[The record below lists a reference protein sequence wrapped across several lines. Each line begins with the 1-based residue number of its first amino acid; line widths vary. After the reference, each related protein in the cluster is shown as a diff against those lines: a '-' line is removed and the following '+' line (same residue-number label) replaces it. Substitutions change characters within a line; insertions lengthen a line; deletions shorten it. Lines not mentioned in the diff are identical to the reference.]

1 MGDATTG
8 SKSKRRLGGFELIS
22 KVGRGGMGTVYKA
35 MQLSMNRIV
44 AVKILY
50 PRLAA
55 DRAYI
60 ERFSREAQ
68 AAASLN
74 HRNIVQGIDAGEAS
88 GYYYFAMEFV
98 DGETVHQM
106 ITREGALE
114 ERLALTIIKDIS
126 HALSHAHRYGIVH
139 RDIKPGNIMVTRGG
153 VTKLCDLGLAQ
164 PIVKDR
170 YAAQRTGTAVGTP
183 YYISPEQ
190 ARGEGNIDIRSDIY
204 SLGATFY
211 RMVVGEVPFDAPTP
225 AEILRK
231 HIRDPLPWPRARNPR
246 VSDHVGFLIAKMM
259 AKDSN
264 ERYKSP
270 AELVQDL
277 DRVLAGEAPALV
289 GFKFDI
295 PEDEADPEAQA
306 ASRERTQK
314 KRETV
319 KMFVEV
325 REAAAAAIREQG
337 RGDRDLVEILR
348 GNLDDNDYATHLKYG
363 VLLLAEKRFRRAR
376 SEFIKAAKLGADT
389 SGYMPKIQAL
399 GAPPG
404 MTYVAAGEVTL
415 GAPDNSDRR
424 TVEVPAF
431 FMDVTPVTNAQYADF
446 MKKATYP
453 APPSWPGGKVPA
465 GKGKHPVTDVS
476 WDDARNYAL
485 FAGKRLPTEEEWERT
500 ARSAEGRIWPWGME
514 FEAANCNSREAD
526 IGDTTPAGRF
536 VDGGSPFGCLDMAGN
551 VWEWTSSNPSPEETE
566 GEARDLHVIRG
577 GSYKET
583 GENVCAYVRQ
593 WLKRDARGPDIGF
606 RCARDC

>member
-8 SKSKRRLGGFELIS
+8 GKGKRRLGGFELIA

-35 MQLSMNRIV
+35 MQLSMNRVV

-55 DRAYI
+55 DRTYI

-114 ERLALTIIKDIS
+114 ERLALTIVKDVA

-139 RDIKPGNIMVTRGG
+139 RDIKPGNIMVTQGG

-170 YAAQRTGTAVGTP
+170 YAPQRTGTAVGTP

-190 ARGEGNIDIRSDIY
+190 ARGEGNVDIRSDIY
-204 SLGATFY
+204 SLGASFY

-231 HIRDPLPWPRARNPR
+231 HIRDLLPWPKARNPR
-246 VSDHVGFLIAKMM
+246 ISDHTCFLIAKMM
-259 AKDSN
+259 AKGVA
-264 ERYKSP
+264 ERYETP

-277 DRVLAGEAPALV
+277 DRVLAGEAPAMA
-289 GFKFDI
+289 GFKFEI
-295 PEDEADPEAQA
+295 AESEVDPEAEA
-306 ASRERTQK
+306 ASRERARK
-314 KRETV
+314 KRDAV

-325 REAAAAAIREQG
+325 REAAAAAIRERGG
-337 RGDRDLVEILR
+337 RDGDVIGVLR
-348 GNLDDNDYATHLKYG
+348 GNLDDEDSATHLKYG
-363 VLLLAEKRFRRAR
+363 VLLLAEKRFRQAR
-376 SEFIKAAKLGADT
+376 SEFVKAAKLGADT
-389 SGYMPKIQAL
+389 SGYMPKIHAL
-399 GAPPG
+399 SAPPG

-415 GAPDNSDRR
+415 GPPDSSDGR
-424 TVEVPAF
+424 TAEVPAF

-446 MKKATYP
+446 IGKATYP
-453 APPSWPGGKVPA
+453 APPGWPDGKVPP
-465 GKGKHPVTDVS
+465 GRENHPVADVS
-476 WDDARNYAL
+476 WDDARNYAI
-485 FAGKRLPTEEEWERT
+485 FAGKRLPTEEEWERA
-500 ARSAEGRIWPWGME
+500 ARGVEGRRWPWGME
-514 FEAANCNSREAD
+514 FQAANCNSSEAE
-526 IGDTTPAGRF
+526 IGDTTATDRY
-536 VDGGSPFGCLDMAGN
+536 VDGVGPFGCLDMAGN
-551 VWEWTSSNPSPEETE
+551 VWEWTSSSPSDEEAE
-566 GEARDLHVIRG
+566 GDTRDLHVIRG

-583 GENVCAYVRQ
+583 GENVCAYVRR
-593 WLKRDARGPDIGF
+593 WLKRDARGPDIGL